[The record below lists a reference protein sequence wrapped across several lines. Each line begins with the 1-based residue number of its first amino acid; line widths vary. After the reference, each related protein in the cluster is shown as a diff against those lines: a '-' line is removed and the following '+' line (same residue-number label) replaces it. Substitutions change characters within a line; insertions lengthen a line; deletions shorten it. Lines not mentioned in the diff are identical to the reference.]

1 MKLDGNVT
9 LTVEEFVKLMAWVPG
24 EEMVKFMGQS
34 DEPDIVEE
42 LKEAVRAGDRLNT
55 ELTDRIAAQNLAIDS
70 LQAEVERLKAEAKP
84 KRRYD
89 VPGIMA
95 RYDAGWDSQ
104 RIADDMIPIEWR
116 EEGERMI
123 RRLIGR
129 ELKKR
134 EHLSDT
140 SGTDD

>member
-1 MKLDGNVT
+1 MRLDGNVT

-34 DEPDIVEE
+34 EEPDIEAE
-42 LKEAVRAGDRLNT
+42 LREAVRAGDRLNT
-55 ELTDRIAAQNLAIDS
+55 ELTERIAAQNLAIDS

-116 EEGERMI
+116 EEGERQI
-123 RRLIGR
+123 RRIIGK

-134 EHLSDT
+134 ESLPEA